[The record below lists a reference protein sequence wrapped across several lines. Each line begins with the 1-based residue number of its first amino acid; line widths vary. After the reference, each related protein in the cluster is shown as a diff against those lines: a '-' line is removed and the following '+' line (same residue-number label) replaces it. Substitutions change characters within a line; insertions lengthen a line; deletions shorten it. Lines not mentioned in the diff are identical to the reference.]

1 MKLQQCDD
9 PRPMSPFCRWQAEH
23 DDTRNVS
30 FLSENKFAEV
40 AVLGQDRPPLSDGQS
55 QHAVIGQS
63 GLEFG
68 NVVHIEALLSQ
79 HPHQGRGNIFVG
91 K

>member
-1 MKLQQCDD
+1 
-9 PRPMSPFCRWQAEH
+9 MSPFRRWQAEH
-23 DDTRNVS
+23 DDTRNSS
-30 FLSENKFAEV
+30 FLSKNKFAEA
-40 AVLGQDRPPLSDGQS
+40 AVFGQDGPPRRDGQS
-55 QHAVIGQS
+55 QHVVIGQS